1 LKLAQ
6 EEIRYERNPDFIYR
20 KIVDESVL
28 VPVHKDVADMDS
40 IFTLNEV
47 GAFIWEQLEE
57 AATRS
62 ALERAV
68 LLAYDADPQVLQ
80 ADLDHFLDEMV
91 TIQALK
97 EIEG

>member
-1 LKLAQ
+1 MAQ

-20 KIVDESVL
+20 KIVDESLL

-57 AATRS
+57 AATHS
-62 ALERAV
+62 ALETAV